1 MYPWPYSS
9 VVRAPGIDLG
19 GLGFNSLSGHIT
31 FNRISTLAQSWSIP
45 PSPAQIHSCF
55 TPASFCPSIT
65 PVHDPRSSSGPT
77 PDHPTAFLTFLQPY
91 SSRPALVHY
100 LWTWTQLTHLVSTKS
115 TFDLY
120 LFLIRSSLPL
130 LPIPVSDPS
139 TLSPSLGLFSCPCSI
154 FLPSPDPLFPL
165 SLFIGVYLSLYILTF
180 IPSIY
185 KAPYSV

>member
-45 PSPAQIHSCF
+45 PSPAQIHFCF

-77 PDHPTAFLTFLQPY
+77 LDHPTAFLTFLQPY
-91 SSRPALVHY
+91 SSHPALAHY
-100 LWTWTQLTHLVSTKS
+100 LRTQTRLAHLVSAKS
-115 TFDLY
+115 TLDPY

-130 LPIPVSDPS
+130 LPVPVSDPL
-139 TLSPSLGLFSCPCSI
+139 TLS
-154 FLPSPDPLFPL
+154 DPPFPL
-165 SLFIGVYLSLYILTF
+165 SPFIGVYLSLYIHTF
-180 IPSIY
+180 ILSIY
-185 KAPYSV
+185 KASYSTY